1 MWCGNRDVVKHGNN
15 GFICRTKQEY
25 CDIIQKIEKNE
36 FDLNKI
42 KVQARQTVEQEH
54 DVELM
59 AQEYFKI
66 YSEGVD
72 CY

>member
-1 MWCGNRDVVKHGNN
+1 MWCGNRDVIQHGNN
-15 GFICRTKQEY
+15 GFICKTEQEY

-42 KVQARQTVEQEH
+42 KVQARQTVEKGH
-54 DVELM
+54 NVDLM

>member
-1 MWCGNRDVVKHGNN
+1 MN
-15 GFICRTKQEY
+15 GFICKTKQEY

-42 KVQARQTVEQEH
+42 KVQARQTVENEH

>member
-1 MWCGNRDVVKHGNN
+1 VN
-15 GFICRTKQEY
+15 GFICKTEQEY

-36 FDLNKI
+36 FDLNTI
-42 KVQARQTVEQEH
+42 KVQARQTVEKEH
-54 DVELM
+54 DIEWM